1 MGRSRTAGLGGRL
14 YSLIAVIGAFR
25 DNPRQVGTGRLG
37 SLCSGSKLGREFVRR
52 VLIGFAWL
60 AVSQAGMAAPQAGF
74 ELLPVPARID
84 VSGYGEVKYMPDI
97 ATIAYTI
104 RGEGQTS
111 DDAVRA
117 MTASAERI
125 RAAIRVV
132 DAAAEP
138 KTNAVSIAEVRS
150 TDCKEQSYGPPQLST
165 GACAISGYVAT
176 QSVTLRTSAV
186 KESGT
191 LVGLVGRAGGMNP
204 RIESFTVRD
213 SRPQQ
218 QQAIAAAL
226 ADAASKA
233 TAIAAASHVQLGSI
247 LNVTSGPR
255 NDAQQ
260 IVLTGSLVR
269 ASAPPPPPPP
279 VPVNVVPELL
289 TTSSF
294 VTVVYS
300 INH

>member
-1 MGRSRTAGLGGRL
+1 LVAIAYISAGAAA
-14 YSLIAVIGAFR
+14 S
-25 DNPRQVGTGRLG
+25 
-37 SLCSGSKLGREFVRR
+37 
-52 VLIGFAWL
+52 
-60 AVSQAGMAAPQAGF
+60 AAPQAGF
-74 ELLPVPARID
+74 QLLPVPARID

-97 ATIAYTI
+97 AVIGYTI
-104 RGEGQTS
+104 RGEGPTS

-117 MTASAERI
+117 MTASGARI
-125 RAAIRVV
+125 QAAIRAV

-138 KTNAVSIAEVRS
+138 KTNEVRIAEVRS

-176 QSVTLRTSAV
+176 QTVTLRTQAV
-186 KESGT
+186 KDSGT
-191 LVGLVGRAGGMNP
+191 LVGLVGRAGGLNP

-226 ADAASKA
+226 ADAQSKA
-233 TAIAAASHVQLGSI
+233 SAIAAAAHVQLGPI

-260 IVLTGSLVR
+260 IVVSGSR
-269 ASAPPPPPPP
+269 IAAPAPPPPPPP

-289 TTSSF
+289 TTNSF

-300 INH
+300 INQ